1 MLGDKELS
9 RSACRIF
16 GHSWERPRY
25 VAYTYA
31 ARSYDR
37 NYDHDEVPGTRLK
50 IRRQRTCSR
59 CGEVEKVER

>member
-1 MLGDKELS
+1 MPGDKELS

-16 GHSWERPRY
+16 GHNWERPRY
-25 VAYTYA
+25 VAYTYD
-31 ARSYDR
+31 RSYDR
-37 NYDHDEVPGTRLK
+37 EEVSGTRLK

>member
-31 ARSYDR
+31 DR
-37 NYDHDEVPGTRLK
+37 NYDRDEVPGTRLK